1 MGRLFWKIFA
11 VILVAQLVSTS
22 VVGTLLWLNG
32 PQREF
37 RPPPD
42 PAWARPAPP
51 GPDGTEAAS
60 RPDAPRAGFQDRR
73 FPPPPGGAGL
83 LPGPRGFPWLPVIVG
98 CLASLL
104 FAGLLARYLSRPI
117 MALRRAFAA
126 VAKGNFNIR
135 PSTEIG
141 SRRDELAEL
150 SVDFEH
156 TASQLK
162 NLMDSQR
169 RLLHDV
175 SHEVRSPLARMQL
188 AIDLARQQP
197 EKAESSMQRIERESG
212 RIDRLVEELLT
223 LSRLEARSCGAL
235 DEDVD
240 MLDLVEEIVEDARFE
255 ASATLRKV
263 EFSANG
269 AAQVQGRAELLQR
282 AVENVVRNAL
292 RHTFEGTTVQ
302 VSLYAS
308 GDWLSIRVE
317 DDGPGLPDAAL
328 GVIFEPFVR
337 FREDRGNDGY
347 GLGLAIT
354 RHTIEAHGGSVSAI
368 NRDQGG
374 LCIEMRLPARHPLKS
389 GY

>member
-11 VILVAQLVSTS
+11 VILVTQLVSTG

-42 PAWARPAPP
+42 AAWARPGPP
-51 GPDGTEAAS
+51 GPGGTSAAS
-60 RPDAPRAGFQDRR
+60 VPGAPHTEFQERR

-98 CLASLL
+98 GLASLL

-126 VAKGNFNIR
+126 VAKGNFNVR

-235 DEDVD
+235 DEEVD
-240 MLDLVEEIVEDARFE
+240 MLDLVEEVVEDARFE

-269 AAQVQGRAELLQR
+269 AAQVKGRAELLQR

-302 VSLYAS
+302 VSLYTS
-308 GDWLSIRVE
+308 GAWLSIRVE

-354 RHTIEAHGGSVSAI
+354 RHTIEAHGGSVSAT

-374 LCIEMRLPARHPLKS
+374 LCIEMRLPSRHPLKS